1 MKDDR
6 ATGRAG
12 FLHLMVIYFVW
23 GSTYLGIR
31 VAVREGSGFP
41 PFTMAAL
48 RVFVAAL
55 ILLVWARFAGERLR
69 LTRREWAVMAGSGV
83 LLWTGGNG
91 LVTWG
96 EQHADSGLAALLVAS
111 MPIFAAIIDAA
122 LDRRRLTG
130 RLAASLLTGFVGVAA
145 LSAPVLMH
153 GTSAET
159 WAVVALL
166 AAPLSWAAGSIWVQR
181 KRPDLGPLAVAATQQ
196 ICGGVGFLVLIL
208 LTREPLP
215 TPTAE
220 AWGAWAYLMLFGS
233 VIAFSSFVRAL
244 RQLPINVVMTYA
256 YANPV
261 IAVLLGWLI
270 LDEPVT
276 VWTLAGTALVIAGVA
291 GVFRERY
298 RAVNGR

>member
-1 MKDDR
+1 MNEDR
-6 ATGRAG
+6 GINRAG
-12 FLHLMVIYFVW
+12 LIHLLVIYLVW

-31 VAVREGSGFP
+31 LAVREGSGFP

-55 ILLVWARFAGERLR
+55 ILLIWARFAKERLR
-69 LTRREWAVMAGSGV
+69 LTRREWAVMAGSGL

-96 EQHADSGLAALLVAS
+96 EQHADSGLAALMVAS
-111 MPIFAAIIDAA
+111 MPIFAAIMEAV
-122 LDRRRLTG
+122 LDRRRPSP
-130 RLAASLLTGFVGVAA
+130 RLIAALLTGFVGVAA
-145 LSAPVLMH
+145 LSAPVLMQ

-166 AAPLSWAAGSIWVQR
+166 AAPLSWAAGSIWMQR
-181 KRPDLGPLAVAATQQ
+181 QRPDLGPLTVAATQQ
-196 ICGGVGFLVLIL
+196 ICGGIGFLILIL
-208 LTREPLP
+208 LTREPKAAP
-215 TPTAE
+215 TPE

-244 RQLPINVVMTYA
+244 RILPINVVMTYA

-261 IAVLLGWLI
+261 IAVALGWLVLGERI
-270 LDEPVT
+270 T
-276 VWTLAGTALVIAGVA
+276 GWTLAGTVLVVAGVA

-298 RAVNGR
+298 RPV